1 MPDAPIIGGTG
12 KASLDAAVFET
23 RFHGPLVHETAR
35 AEANARRQGTAS
47 TKTRGLVRG
56 GGAKPWRQKG
66 TGRARAGSNRSPI
79 WTGGG
84 TVFGPSP
91 RHYTVKV
98 NRKARKAAL
107 RSALA
112 EHARRGSLAVLADG
126 AFGEDPST
134 KRAAELLGGWGS
146 GSPTLVILTEPEAAA
161 AKSFRNLKRVA
172 VLPVEEAGV
181 YDIVWAA
188 TLVVSQPALD
198 ALTAR
203 AGGAKEEAA

>member
-12 KASLDAAVFET
+12 KAALDAAVFET

-98 NRKARKAAL
+98 NRKARRAAL

-112 EHARRGSLAVLADG
+112 EHARRGSLGVLADG

-134 KRAAELLGGWGS
+134 KHAAELLGGWGS
-146 GSPTLVILTEPEAAA
+146 GSPTLVILTEPEAVA

-188 TLVVSQPALD
+188 SLVVSQPALD

>member
-1 MPDAPIIGGTG
+1 MADAPVIGGSG
-12 KASLDAAVFET
+12 QAALDEHVFGV
-23 RFHGPLVHETAR
+23 RFHGSLVHETAR

-66 TGRARAGSNRSPI
+66 TGRARAGSSRSPI

-84 TVFGPSP
+84 VVFGPSP

-107 RSALA
+107 RSALS
-112 EHARRGSLAVLADG
+112 EHARRGSLAVLASD
-126 AFGEDPST
+126 AFGEGPST
-134 KRAAELLGGWGS
+134 KRAAELLGGWAS
-146 GSPTLVILTEPEAAA
+146 DSPTLILLTADEAVA

-181 YDIVWAA
+181 YDVLWAA
-188 TLVVSQPALD
+188 SLVVSQDGLD